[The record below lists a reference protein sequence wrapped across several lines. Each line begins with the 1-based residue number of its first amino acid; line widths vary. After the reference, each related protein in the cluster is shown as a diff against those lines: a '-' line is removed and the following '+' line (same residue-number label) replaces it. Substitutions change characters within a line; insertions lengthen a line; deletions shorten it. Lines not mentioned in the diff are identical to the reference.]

1 MEQQGELEDR
11 VARELDGISPMR
23 REFDRWFLSLL
34 STTAETLLRRWL
46 LVANVINGTILAGA
60 VLVPLMMAAGLR
72 PVAGALFAAYHLIC
86 LQNPDHSYFLMGY
99 QLAMD
104 QRMVA
109 IFGSTFA
116 AGLAFVLLRGLIR
129 TLPWRVYF
137 LLILPIAIDGFTQ
150 LFGWRT
156 SNWELRTLT
165 GVLFGTATVWLTY
178 PPIDRALRFRL
189 AIGLS

>member
-1 MEQQGELEDR
+1 MEQQWELEDR

-23 REFDRWFLSLL
+23 QALDRSFLSVL

-46 LVANVINGTILAGA
+46 LVANVINGAILAGA
-60 VLVPLMMAAGLR
+60 VLVPLMMAAGLQS
-72 PVAGALFAAYHLIC
+72 VARALFAAYHLIC
-86 LQNPDHSYFLMGY
+86 LQIPDHSYFLMGY

-109 IFGSTFA
+109 IYGSMVA
-116 AGLAFVLLRGLIR
+116 AGLVFIPLRDRAG

-137 LLILPIAIDGFTQ
+137 LLMLPIAIDGFTQ
-150 LFGWRT
+150 LFGWRQ

-165 GVLFGTATVWLTY
+165 GALFGSATVWLTY
-178 PPIDRALRFRL
+178 PHIERALCRPPSSR
-189 AIGLS
+189 SP